1 MTNIPRMESL
11 GRQQTHELLAALG
24 EQLAARDARVDLVV
38 IGGSA
43 LLALGLTSRATRDV
57 DVVGLLAAGSVVD
70 PRPLPKPLLEGVAR
84 VARDFALPSDWLN
97 AAPASLLD
105 IGLPEGLVERLER
118 RDYGPSLSVHFASR
132 IDQIHFKLYAMVDQ
146 GAGKHEADLRALQP
160 TADELL
166 RAARWTRTHDPSLG
180 FRQELV
186 AVLAHFGV
194 EDAALNA

>member
-1 MTNIPRMESL
+1 MESL